1 MGKFGKFTL
10 KLLRELQDLPTLDK
24 DEMDKIVGGKKSK
37 DDSWNNGCGGIT
49 PQ

>member
-1 MGKFGKFTL
+1 MGKFGKFSL
-10 KLLRELQDLPTLDK
+10 KQLKDLPQLDK
-24 DEMDKIVGGKKSK
+24 DEMEKIVGGKKNK